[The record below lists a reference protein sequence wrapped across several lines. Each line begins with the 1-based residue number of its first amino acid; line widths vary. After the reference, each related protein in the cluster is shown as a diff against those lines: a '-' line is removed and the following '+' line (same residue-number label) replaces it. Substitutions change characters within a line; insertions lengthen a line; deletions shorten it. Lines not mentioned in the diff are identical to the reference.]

1 MYKSK
6 VEQSLQRALADT
18 VNDYFNLDIHSKC
31 REVSYVMARSIYYAI
46 LRELGYGYSAIA
58 KSLDKNHATIIHS
71 LKTLDDLMSYD
82 KNLKHDFQVVRDIF
96 FDDAS
101 NFHFINSTRSDLIKQ
116 TINLQKQN
124 NSLNLSIERL
134 NDSLNQRGRYEQ
146 IVNQL
151 EERNLTDE
159 QLSLVSRKLN
169 NILNGIHH

>member
-1 MYKSK
+1 MYKNK
-6 VEQSLQRALADT
+6 IEQTLQTELADT
-18 VNDYFNLDIHSKC
+18 VNEYFNLDIHRKC
-31 REVSYVMARSIYYAI
+31 REVPYVMARSIYYAI

-58 KSLDKNHATIIHS
+58 KSLNKNHATIIHS

-82 KNLKHDFQVVRDIF
+82 KNLRHHYQVVRDMF

-101 NFHFINSTRSDLIKQ
+101 NFHFITSTRSDLIKQ
-116 TINLQKQN
+116 TINLKKQN
-124 NSLNLSIERL
+124 NSLNLSIEML
-134 NDSLNQRGRYEQ
+134 KDSLNQRGRYEQ

-159 QLSLVSRKLN
+159 QLSLVSRKIN

>member
-6 VEQSLQRALADT
+6 VEQTLQRALSDT
-18 VNDYFNLDIHSKC
+18 VNEYFNLDIHNKC

-58 KSLDKNHATIIHS
+58 KSVNKNHATIIHS
-71 LKTLDDLMSYD
+71 LQTLDDLMSYD
-82 KNLKHDFQVVRDIF
+82 KNLKHDYEVVRDIF
-96 FDDAS
+96 FDDTT
-101 NFHFINSTRSDLIKQ
+101 NYHFINATRSDLIKRA
-116 TINLQKQN
+116 ISLQKQN

-134 NDSLNQRGRYEQ
+134 NDSLNRYDK
-146 IVNQL
+146 IINQL
-151 EERNLTDE
+151 EQRTLTDE